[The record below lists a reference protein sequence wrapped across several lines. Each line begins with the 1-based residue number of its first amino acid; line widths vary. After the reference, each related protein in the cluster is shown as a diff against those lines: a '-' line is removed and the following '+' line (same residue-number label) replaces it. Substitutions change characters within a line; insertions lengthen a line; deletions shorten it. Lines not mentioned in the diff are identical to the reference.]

1 MDLYFLLV
9 LKKPPISVSQYGS
22 HQATSH
28 RPTGQ
33 PLSSN
38 MVPCLKSE
46 KKVKLMF
53 RRRLLL
59 MERRNQLQI
68 K

>member
-1 MDLYFLLV
+1 MSIDLLWLIFKNHNITGNNMDLYFLLV

-33 PLSSN
+33 SLSPN
-38 MVPCLKSE
+38 IVPGMKSY
-46 KKVKLMF
+46 F
-53 RRRLLL
+53 
-59 MERRNQLQI
+59 
-68 K
+68 